1 MISGG
6 WVLERNLSEAEH
18 KAVRNALNNSGSA
31 RFHDPEAQEV
41 FLQHVEASLKWY
53 ETVEIGGNVPEIRD
67 AFAEAAKAAE
77 KFEKSLAHIGDE
89 KTTFLDL
96 LAQRVGKTNMR
107 TLARE
112 ISIAAQNDV
121 DSLRPDRPGP
131 NSPSKVYAL
140 VKRLAEAW
148 KLAFGRKPGSGR
160 DGPFARTVNALLIAI
175 NEQPIGESA
184 LKTILATV

>member
-1 MISGG
+1 MTSGG
-6 WVLERNLSEAEH
+6 WLPERKLSPAER
-18 KAVRNALNNSGSA
+18 KAVVKELNNIRGK
-31 RFHDPEAQEV
+31 RFQDKEAQSV

-53 ETVEIGGNVPEIRD
+53 ANVVIGDKVPSLRD
-67 AFAEAAKAAE
+67 AFADAAKAA
-77 KFEKSLAHIGDE
+77 KALEKSMAHVGDE
-89 KTTFLDL
+89 TTSFLDV
-96 LAQRVGKTNMR
+96 LAQRHGMPKMR

-112 ISIAAQNDV
+112 ISKAAKNDV
-121 DSLRPDRPGP
+121 ASLKPDRPGP